1 MLKSNGVTESQIWY
15 PPPGVY
21 DSGKNQL
28 MSIYETFKNVHE
40 GLKLHEKVNFEGK
53 KRYKQQGRK
62 I

>member
-1 MLKSNGVTESQIWY
+1 
-15 PPPGVY
+15 
-21 DSGKNQL
+21 

-62 I
+62 FKTDEM